1 MTDFLVNHWKDL
13 LEIAGVFGGLWKF
26 FDSRKNE
33 LAWKRTETL
42 VTLGQAFA
50 SDPDIAQA
58 TQLIEG
64 RLDGAHID
72 QLYDD
77 RGDPY
82 DHLHGLRLWQVDK
95 YLDFLERIAYAY
107 RRMRTLSLAEVAIF
121 GGYFQQVRYNERLRR
136 YCIDH
141 GYASVV
147 EVAAEIDALP
157 YARRPGGSRRA

>member
-1 MTDFLVNHWKDL
+1 MMEFLTNHWKDL

-26 FDSRKNE
+26 FDSRKSE

-42 VTLGQAFA
+42 MSLGQAFFA
-50 SDPDIAQA
+50 DADIATA

-64 RLDGAHID
+64 RLPGAHID

-82 DHLHGLRLWQVDK
+82 DDLHGPRLWQVDK

-107 RRMRTLSLAEVAIF
+107 RRMKTLSLSEVAIV
-121 GGYFQQVRYNERLRR
+121 GAYFQHVHHTERLRR
-136 YCIDH
+136 YCVEH
-141 GYASVV
+141 GYATVA
-147 EVAAEIDALP
+147 EVAAEVDALP
-157 YARRPGGSRRA
+157 AG